1 MCSTEL
7 NKILLL
13 VILVGRKEPSFIS
26 LCLFA
31 ELQKEAQ
38 QIPSGLSGLFVMLF
52 WPVRKKK
59 LTFARAGH
67 WVGKL
72 LTFVVTW
79 VVKVGLPMSLEVT
92 CDVGST

>member
-1 MCSTEL
+1 M
-7 NKILLL
+7 
-13 VILVGRKEPSFIS
+13 
-26 LCLFA
+26 
-31 ELQKEAQ
+31 
-38 QIPSGLSGLFVMLF
+38 FVRRAPKRGPTN
-52 WPVRKKK
+52 PVRSVRSICNAFLASKEKK